1 MKPAGAVGSSEA
13 RVPDQDRS
21 KGSGTGPRGS
31 GLSEVAEGVFIGGL
45 PDAPAFEGDRICVLD
60 ERPERGPV
68 ATFLPIYDPAQGR
81 ADRRNLD
88 RVIEAVERSRARGR
102 PVLIFCGHGV
112 RRSPLAA
119 AWLLHET
126 EHISLE
132 AAYERIRAV
141 RPQVEDAREWVD
153 DLSDLDRD

>member
-1 MKPAGAVGSSEA
+1 M
-13 RVPDQDRS
+13 PDQDRS
-21 KGSGTGPRGS
+21 KGSATGPRGP